1 MCDDAVRPIKGD
13 RGADVLNEPATPVA
27 VVLPAESGSCS
38 RARRMVDEAITT
50 WGLPEEFADDAAL
63 VVTELVSNGADHAEG
78 PLRLTVNR
86 TDDGVLIEV
95 HDRSTALPVLRPVS
109 PESPRGRGMII
120 VNALSKRWG
129 VTPDADG
136 KTVWAELAVS

>member
-1 MCDDAVRPIKGD
+1 M
-13 RGADVLNEPATPVA
+13 LNEPATPVA

-38 RARRMVDEAITT
+38 RARRLVDEAVTN

-78 PLRLTVNR
+78 PLRLTVSR
-86 TDDGVLIEV
+86 TEAGVRIEV
-95 HDRSTALPVLRPVS
+95 HDRSTALPVVRPVS

-120 VNALSKRWG
+120 VNALSAAWG
-129 VTPDADG
+129 VEPDDEG
-136 KTVWAELAVS
+136 KTVWAELAAS

>member
-1 MCDDAVRPIKGD
+1 M
-13 RGADVLNEPATPVA
+13 LNEPATPVA

-38 RARRMVDEAITT
+38 RARRLVDEAVTS

-86 TDDGVLIEV
+86 TEGGVRIEV
-95 HDRSTALPVLRPVS
+95 HDRSSALPVVRPVS

-120 VNALSKRWG
+120 VNALSDSWG
-129 VTPDADG
+129 VEPDADG
-136 KTVWAELAVS
+136 KTVWAELVAK

>member
-1 MCDDAVRPIKGD
+1 MRSGRSRASGER
-13 RGADVLNEPATPVA
+13 DVLNEPATPVA

-38 RARRMVDEAITT
+38 RARRLVDEAVTS

-78 PLRLTVNR
+78 PLRLTVSR
-86 TDDGVLIEV
+86 TEGGVRIEV
-95 HDRSTALPVLRPVS
+95 HDRSSARPVVRPVS

-120 VNALSKRWG
+120 VNALSESWG
-129 VTPDADG
+129 VEPDAEG
-136 KTVWAELAVS
+136 KTVWAELAAG

>member
-1 MCDDAVRPIKGD
+1 MRTGRSRASGER
-13 RGADVLNEPATPVA
+13 DVLNEPATPVA
-27 VVLPAESGSCS
+27 VVLPAEPSSCS
-38 RARRMVDEAITT
+38 RARRLVDEAVTN

-86 TDDGVLIEV
+86 TESGVRIEV
-95 HDRSTALPVLRPVS
+95 HDRSSALPVVRPVS

-120 VNALSKRWG
+120 VKALSADWG
-129 VTPDADG
+129 VEPDDDG
-136 KTVWAELAVS
+136 KTVWAELATS

>member
-1 MCDDAVRPIKGD
+1 M
-13 RGADVLNEPATPVA
+13 LNEPATPVA

-38 RARRMVDEAITT
+38 RARRLVDEAVTN

-78 PLRLTVNR
+78 PLRLTVTR
-86 TDDGVLIEV
+86 TENGVRIEV
-95 HDRSTALPVLRPVS
+95 HDRSGAMPVVRPVS

-120 VNALSKRWG
+120 VNALSAEWG
-129 VTPDADG
+129 VAPDADG
-136 KTVWAELAVS
+136 KTVWAELVVG